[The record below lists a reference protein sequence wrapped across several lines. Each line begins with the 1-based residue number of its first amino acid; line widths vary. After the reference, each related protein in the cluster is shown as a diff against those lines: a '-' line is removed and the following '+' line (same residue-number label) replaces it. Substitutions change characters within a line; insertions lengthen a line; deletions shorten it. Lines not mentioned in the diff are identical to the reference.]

1 MKSFKII
8 KSGVE
13 FDKVIN
19 DDGVEFLFSPVGA
32 ALVQIREENYY
43 LLRTALKSYDF
54 VNTNCYHGKT
64 IGRVCNRYR
73 GNIVKSGDKTYKL
86 ASNEGENVL
95 HGGLEGF
102 SGKVFKS
109 KSTVKKG
116 LYVLTYEYLSKEGES
131 GYPGDLLLRVIYSI
145 YPKGI
150 ELDVKYM
157 AGSNKDTPCSIT
169 NHAYFTLGCFDI
181 KPLELRINSSYYLDV
196 DKDMLATAK
205 KPVNSVMDFRKFKK
219 ITKDIDD
226 PSINVDR
233 LKGYDHFYYFDK
245 KDKTIANVSLKNSR
259 YQLDIFTDFEGA
271 QIYTSNFAP
280 EYELFPKCPEIRD
293 SVAIEPSDS
302 HLYLRTLN
310 RGQLYT
316 RNIKYRIS
324 KVKRKTKGDIM
335 KESVIKGFKKQFEF
349 DSEKVFS
356 CGGRFEI
363 LGNHTDHNHGLCLAA
378 TCDLCITAAVRKM
391 PNDDNVVFASK
402 GYPEID
408 VVNTTYLKPVEEE
421 KGNSKALI
429 RGIAEYLKTHGYKIG
444 GFTAYSEST
453 IFPGAGVSSSAAFEL
468 LVAQI
473 FNDLYNDGQIP
484 SLVLC
489 KAGQYAE
496 NVYFGKASGLLDQ
509 IGVGYGGISYID
521 FANIEEPN
529 IEHIPFNF
537 NDLHFVI
544 INTGGSHA
552 HLSHLYSQ
560 IPQDMYSA
568 ARKSD
573 VNFLRETSLEKLNVA
588 ILSDIEYSRSLH
600 FFSENERVATAFE
613 AIKNGDQETFL
624 RMINES
630 RESSTKNLK
639 NMMVED
645 QYEGSPLEACDYFMQ
660 VTGGKGAIK
669 INGGGFAG
677 SVISVVPSDLL
688 DLVLTKMKEKY
699 GNENVKE
706 VKVRPNGPVVEK

>member
-1 MKSFKII
+1 MKSFKIL
-8 KSGVE
+8 KSGVP
-13 FDKVIN
+13 FNKIIN
-19 DDGVEFLFSPVGA
+19 DDGIEFLFSPVGA
-32 ALVQIREENYY
+32 SLVQIRDENFY
-43 LLRTALKSYDF
+43 LLRTALKAYDF
-54 VNTNCYHGKT
+54 VNTNCYYGKT

-73 GNIVKSGDKTYKL
+73 GNVVKSGDKEYQL
-86 ASNEGENVL
+86 ANNEGDNVL
-95 HGGLEGF
+95 HGGLDAL
-102 SGKVFKS
+102 SGKTFKS
-109 KSTVKKG
+109 KIAVNKSS
-116 LYVLTYEYLSKEGES
+116 LVLTYEYLSKEGES
-131 GYPGDLLLRVIYSI
+131 GYPGDLLLRVIYTI

-150 ELDVKYM
+150 SFDIKYQ
-157 AGSNKDTPCSIT
+157 AGSNKETPCSIT
-169 NHAYFTLGCFDI
+169 NHAFFTLGCFDI
-181 KPLELRINSSYYLDV
+181 SPLELKISSSHYLDV
-196 DKDMLATAK
+196 DKDMLATSK
-205 KPVNSVMDFRKFKK
+205 KPINKVMDFRKFRKVNK
-219 ITKDIDD
+219 YIDD
-226 PSINVDR
+226 ESINVDR

-245 KDKTIANVSLKNSR
+245 KDINVPNVSLRNSR
-259 YQLDIFTDFEGA
+259 YQLDIYTDFEGV
-271 QIYTSNFAP
+271 QIYTSNFVAD
-280 EYELFPKCPEIRD
+280 YELFPKGPEVRD
-293 SVAIEPSDS
+293 SIAIEPSDN
-302 HLYLRTLN
+302 HLYLRTLK

-324 KVKRKTKGDIM
+324 RVRKKTKEEIM
-335 KESVIKGFKKQFEF
+335 KENVKKGFKKQFEF
-349 DSEKVFS
+349 DSERVFS

-402 GYPEID
+402 GYPDID
-408 VVNTTYLKPVEEE
+408 VVNLTYLKPVEEE
-421 KGNSKALI
+421 KGMSKALI
-429 RGIAEYLKTHGYKIG
+429 RGIAEYLKTRGFNVG

-484 SLVLC
+484 NLVLC

-521 FANIEEPN
+521 FENIEEPN

-537 NDLHFVI
+537 DDLHFVI

-568 ARKSD
+568 ARKSG
-573 VNFLRETSLEKLNVA
+573 VNFLRETTLEKLNKSS
-588 ILSDIEYSRSLH
+588 LSDIEYSRSLH
-600 FFSENERVATAFE
+600 FFSENERVATAFN

-645 QYEGSPLEACDYFMQ
+645 QYEGSPLEACDYFME

-677 SVISVVPSDLL
+677 SVISVVPSELL
-688 DLVLTKMKEKY
+688 SVVLSKMAEKY
-699 GNENVKE
+699 GKENVKE
-706 VKVRPNGPVVEK
+706 VKVRPVGPVEEK